1 MLEENHLTVIDENGQ
16 EILCEILFTFDSEE
30 YGKDYVVYSPLA
42 AEFEDED
49 GLRDVHVSSYMP
61 AEDGE
66 GGSLEPI
73 EDEQEWAMV
82 EEVVNTFL
90 EDEDEMEVDD
100 EEGE

>member
-1 MLEENHLTVIDENGQ
+1 MIDENHLTVVDENGQ

-42 AEFEDED
+42 TEFEDEDED
-49 GLRDVHVSSYMP
+49 GLRDIHVSSYAP
-61 AEDGE
+61 SEDGE
-66 GGSLEPI
+66 GGSLKPI
-73 EDEQEWAMV
+73 EDEQEWVMI

-90 EDEDEMEVDD
+90 EDEMYDE